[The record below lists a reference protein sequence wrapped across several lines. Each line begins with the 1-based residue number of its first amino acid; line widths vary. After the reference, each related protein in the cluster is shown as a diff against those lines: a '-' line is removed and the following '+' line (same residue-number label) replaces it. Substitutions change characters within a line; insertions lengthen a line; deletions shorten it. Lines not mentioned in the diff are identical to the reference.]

1 MQKKKVTEEE
11 NAEIRYRGIIEKR
24 NELNDQARE
33 FADARNTLNDE
44 RRDLVEE
51 IRELRDERD
60 DIVKKMR
67 RHKKVRN
74 GYQDKAKALIEMRK
88 GKRKGI
94 HKNLDR
100 DIEGLRAEVKMIELK
115 QQTTVLT
122 IEEENVLLKN
132 LKKQYEEV
140 KRLESV
146 LGEQDAILSEVKDVD
161 EKITLLFK
169 MADEEHEKVVTLSKQ
184 SQEVHDRVTLMGKS
198 ITHLIAEANKNH
210 DSYVKIKERANSYH
224 EKATEM
230 REKLMAMRNIKKD
243 EIRESR
249 QLITQQNKAVRMAL
263 NDEKKLEAA
272 AEDALET
279 LLKKGKIEIR

>member
-1 MQKKKVTEEE
+1 MQKPKVTEEE
-11 NAEIRYRGIIEKR
+11 NAEIRYRGIIDKR

-33 FADARNTLNDE
+33 YADTRNTLNDE

-51 IRELRDERD
+51 IKVLRDERD
-60 DIVKKMR
+60 AIVKKMR
-67 RHKKVRN
+67 EHKRIRN
-74 GYQDKAKALIEMRK
+74 GYQDKAKALIENKK

-94 HKNLDR
+94 HKDLDR
-100 DIEGLRAEVKMIELK
+100 DLETLKTEVKMIDLK

-122 IEEENVLLKN
+122 IEEENELLKN
-132 LKKQYEEV
+132 LKKQYAEI

-169 MADEEHEKVVTLSKQ
+169 MADEEHEKVVAYSKQ
-184 SQEVHDRVTLMGKS
+184 SNEIHDRVTLMGKS
-198 ITHLIAEANKNH
+198 ITHLISEANKNH
-210 DSYVKIKERANSYH
+210 DSYVKLKERANSYH
-224 EKATEM
+224 EKAMEM

-249 QLITQQNKAVRMAL
+249 QLIIQQNKSVKMAL
-263 NDEKKLEAA
+263 SDEKKLEAA
-272 AEDALET
+272 ADDALET
-279 LLKKGKIEIR
+279 LLKKGKLEIR

>member
-1 MQKKKVTEEE
+1 MQKIKITEEE
-11 NAEIRYRGIIEKR
+11 NAEIRYRGIIDKR

-33 FADARNTLNDE
+33 LADTRDSLNNE

-51 IRELRDERD
+51 IRILRDERD
-60 DIVKKMR
+60 AFVKEMR
-67 RHKKVRN
+67 RHKKIRN
-74 GYQDKAKALIEMRK
+74 GYQDKAKALIETKK

-94 HKNLDR
+94 HQNLDR
-100 DIEGLRAEVKMIELK
+100 DIESLKTEVKMIELK

-122 IEEENVLLKN
+122 IEEENQLLKN

-146 LGEQDAILSEVKDVD
+146 LGEQDAILSDVKDVD

-169 MADEEHEKVVTLSKQ
+169 MADEEHEKVVELSKQ
-184 SQEVHDRVTLMGKS
+184 AQEVHDRITLMGKS
-198 ITHLIAEANKNH
+198 ITHLISEANKNH
-210 DSYVKIKERANSYH
+210 ELFVKLKERANAYH

-243 EIRESR
+243 EMRESR
-249 QLITQQNKAVRMAL
+249 QLITQQNRSVKMAL
-263 NDEKKLEAA
+263 ADEKKLEAA
-272 AEDALET
+272 ADEALET